1 MVDIKKLIRKM
12 KREKTLGILLGLMAS
27 ISLQRCLRLVTKNC
41 HSLPLLQVATFL
53 EIATLA

>member
-41 HSLPLLQVATFL
+41 HSLPLLQIATFL
-53 EIATLA
+53 EIAILA

>member
-12 KREKTLGILLGLMAS
+12 KRDRISGISLGLIAS

-53 EIATLA
+53 DIATLA